1 MSKSNKNLHLYDVV
15 FLSHTCGLNHERTTL
30 TEAQAKD
37 PKKAVK
43 AVFDE
48 SFNPGMGDDVFIK
61 PVKPSD
67 DHILCRL
74 VYTTHNSG
82 DIIETRWL
90 PKDYKKKDDEELVEI
105 VFEETFEP
113 ERDEFLCIEELPES
127 DLNVGVVE
135 W

>member
-1 MSKSNKNLHLYDVV
+1 MSKKSLHLYDVV
-15 FLSHTCGLNHERTTL
+15 FMSHTCGLNHERIAL
-30 TEAQAKD
+30 TDAQAKD

-48 SFNPGMGDDVFIK
+48 AYKPDMGDSVLIK

-74 VYTTHNSG
+74 VYSHKYGES
-82 DIIETRWL
+82 IEMAWL
-90 PKDYKKKDDEELVEI
+90 PKDYKNKDDEDI
-105 VFEETFEP
+105 VTVVYEEDFLGE
-113 ERDEFLCIEELPES
+113 DQGEFLTIEELPES